1 MSRVTSK
8 PKKQPN
14 VRAPLNH
21 GSVSEVVL
29 NFLYMLSKTNA
40 YGQTTLDYLFEL
52 NPDKY
57 KSLDALR
64 RSLERLQ
71 KMGFVQTR
79 SENNITTYLIT
90 PQGKTV
96 PSIMAF
102 SRKAHNTR
110 TGIRDDD

>member
-1 MSRVTSK
+1 
-8 PKKQPN
+8 
-14 VRAPLNH
+14 
-21 GSVSEVVL
+21 
-29 NFLYMLSKTNA
+29 MLSKTNA